1 MGISVGSQ
9 ALTRVVNDQFADLK
23 GNFVVSYLD
32 DLVVFSR
39 SVQEHSEHLRVVLR
53 RLREAGF
60 TINPDKV
67 VIATEEIKYLR
78 HVLSLRGISVL
89 PDRVAAIKAYPRP
102 TNLRSLRRFIGMT
115 SLYARFIPEYSKR
128 AAPLHAL
135 KRKGVKFDWT
145 EEDQVAFDS
154 LKQAM
159 TEAPVLQAPDFGKEF
174 ILATDAS
181 DFSISAVLN
190 QRVGQDL
197 APVSYYSRLLT
208 PAERNYSTYEECLA
222 VLFGCDKCPSYLEHK
237 EFELHCD
244 NLSLCWLLKRA
255 KEIGH
260 LCRWVLRLAPFKFK
274 VRHTRS
280 R

>member
-9 ALTRVVNDQFADLK
+9 ALTRVVNDLFADLK
-23 GNFVVSYLD
+23 GNFVFSYLD

-39 SVQEHSEHLRVVLR
+39 SVQEHSEHLCVVLQ

-67 VIATEEIKYLR
+67 VIAAEEIKYLG
-78 HVLSLRGISVL
+78 HVLSSRGISVL

-115 SLYARFIPEYSKR
+115 SFYARFIPEYSKH

-145 EEDQVAFDS
+145 DERQVAFNS
-154 LKQAM
+154 LKQAL
-159 TEAPVLQAPDFGKEF
+159 TEFLQVPDFGKEF

-181 DFSISAVLN
+181 DLAISAVLN

-197 APVSYYSRLLT
+197 APVAYYSRLLT
-208 PAERNYSTYEECLA
+208 PVEWNYSTYEKECLA
-222 VLFGCDKCPSYLEHK
+222 VLFGCEKCRSYLEHK

-244 NLSLCWLLKRA
+244 NLSLWWLLKRA
-255 KEIGH
+255 KEIG
-260 LCRWVLRLAPFKFK
+260 RL
-274 VRHTRS
+274 S